1 MMTGVFCAMLV
12 ASYIVAALTGRI
24 SEVSSATLSEAQR
37 AIELVISLTGSF
49 CLWGGVVRVAQKAKL
64 TERLAKLMSPITSR
78 LFKGLKPGGEAMN
91 AATLNLSANLLG
103 LGSAATPL
111 GIAALQAMEKE
122 QHPGDTAT
130 DDMAMFTVLNTA
142 SLQLIPTTTAMLR
155 LAAGSQ
161 APMEILPAVWLAST
175 FSVLCGVLAAKSLAR
190 LWGVK
195 WRR

>member
-1 MMTGVFCAMLV
+1 MTGVFCAMIV
-12 ASYIVAALTGRI
+12 ASYIVAVLTGRI
-24 SEVSSATLSEAQR
+24 TQVSSATLSEAQR
-37 AIELVISLTGSF
+37 AVELVISLTGSF
-49 CLWGGVVRVAQKAKL
+49 CLWGGLVRVAQKAKL
-64 TERLAKLMSPITSR
+64 TEGLAKLMSPITTR
-78 LFKGLKPGGEAMN
+78 LFTGLKPDGEAMA

-103 LGSAATPL
+103 LGSAATPM

-122 QHPGDTAT
+122 QRPGDTAT

-155 LAAGSQ
+155 LAAGSS

-175 FSVLCGVLAAKSLAR
+175 VSVMCGIIAAKLLAR
-190 LWGVK
+190 MWGRR